1 MAMQRRRTS
10 KSGTEMVYRHPLLV
24 RVSHWLNAVAMVVL
38 LFSGFQ
44 ILNAH
49 PAFYWGEV
57 SRFDAPAFAVTT
69 EMADDGS
76 LKGHLVIGD
85 WRLETTGVLGASRD
99 ADGYLQPRAMP
110 AWLTLPGYPDLGAG
124 RAWHFFFAWI
134 LVFNGVAYL
143 AYLMASGRLGGLL
156 LPSLEELR
164 RVPRSVLDHIRLRFA
179 HGEDAAGYNVLQK
192 LAYLVVIFVLAPGM
206 LVTGLAMSPAMDA
219 VFPFLTQIFGR
230 QTMRTLH
237 FLFAGSLVLF
247 VLVHLAMV
255 VAAGPVNEVRSMIT
269 GWFALPRSR
278 APSSGDK
285 VQASGDAP

>member
-1 MAMQRRRTS
+1 MAMQRRRTT

-57 SRFDAPAFAVTT
+57 SRFDEPAFAVTT
-69 EMADDGS
+69 DMADDGS

-99 ADGYLQPRAMP
+99 AEGYLQPRAMP

-134 LVFNGVAYL
+134 LVFNGAAYGAYL
-143 AYLMASGRLGGLL
+143 LASGRLGSLL
-156 LPSLEELR
+156 LPSLAELR
-164 RVPRSVLDHIRLRFA
+164 RVPRSVLDHMRLRFA

-192 LAYLVVIFVLAPGM
+192 LAYLTVIFLLVPGM

-219 VFPFLTQIFGR
+219 VFPFLTSVLGR

-237 FLFAGSLVLF
+237 FLCAGSLVLF
-247 VLVHLAMV
+247 VFVHLAMV

-269 GWFALPRSR
+269 GWFALPKSR
-278 APSSGDK
+278 PARGAENTE
-285 VQASGDAP
+285 ASGDTP